1 MFWRISLPRLGHPL
15 RLAGRWV
22 CVGTT
27 SMTPLPFQRASV
39 LEFRK
44 FTGRISE
51 NSDFVLDSHSC
62 AFCLPLDP
70 LRQGS
75 VMFPFQA
82 MLPLSDPGARAHGPL
97 SGKWTNNRQE
107 VTTSVCLIWGSR
119 GRDGTSQ
126 SSHYF
131 TRRGDSATDRKV
143 RKSCSSLR
151 RSPAGVETASNAMS
165 HSEPQERNGKSRQI
179 DARLQE
185 NQAVLCGRSF
195 SNVIP

>member
-82 MLPLSDPGARAHGPL
+82 MLPLSDPGTDYEGGRFFVQPGKRDVGRQYCQELLTGDLIIFRSGLYHGVEPL
-97 SGKWTNNRQE
+97 T
-107 VTTSVCLIWGSR
+107 R
-119 GRDGTSQ
+119 GRRFAIAMQFALSHLNENPSLPRRTWEEKMELEKQQ
-126 SSHYF
+126 SAQ
-131 TRRGDSATDRKV
+131 TELEQPPLG
-143 RKSCSSLR
+143 
-151 RSPAGVETASNAMS
+151 
-165 HSEPQERNGKSRQI
+165 
-179 DARLQE
+179 
-185 NQAVLCGRSF
+185 
-195 SNVIP
+195 